1 MALLHSHQKRFV
13 TDDKES
19 KKAEYGEEKLNI
31 DRRLEKTVQKY
42 MAKGKSL
49 QQREMDNA
57 HAHPIE
63 AKESS

>member
-1 MALLHSHQKRFV
+1 M